1 MSREFKV
8 GDRVAV
14 YSSKKRFKGTVTSD
28 VITSA
33 GLIQIKFDDGYLW
46 DFFPQQCRR
55 LIKKQRR
62 RVWVHKEVID
72 NEDISDD
79 VTFDFNQIKINQYDW
94 IEFIKVKKP

>member
-1 MSREFKV
+1 M

-62 RVWVHKEVID
+62 RVWVAIAPSGQ
-72 NEDISDD
+72 ISA
-79 VTFDFNQIKINQYDW
+79 VLPGRNKPTTIPPCCYNSQEMAEW
-94 IEFIKVKKP
+94 IEFIEVKK